1 MKFRFIPVLQII
13 FIGSYFILTA
23 CSSGLISFYYVQQ
36 QSRKIQDSS
45 SSHNFEELTPPPAEP
60 LEPGKISMFS
70 VILRDGNIAEPA
82 GDGAVAAQL
91 QGKLGGSDASYTGYN
106 FSSDFFDKA
115 KLVIENIS
123 DNIPSLKFAGQINWN
138 TADKNENGLYGQWI
152 PGDPFTANGYG
163 VSSVEF
169 RRAHGSHPF
178 GFYTNSSFEVYGEDG
193 KPTGEY
199 EPLMKRF
206 VFFYFTGSSSGQS
219 LKNGLVAV
227 DTYSKLVFQFAKP
240 VAFREILGFKIP
252 TLWAPVDSAST
263 WQGKHKPFYE
273 YDPVGYVTENGVFYV
288 TERYKNNMRNA
299 NYDPDFTGLSP
310 YLGYVGNSAGEDIK
324 PASSGFLTVK
334 PKYLENVSVT
344 DARWDHGNADGSDWP
359 EFIYGIRSRAYAG
372 ITPCEWNMLAAHKPD
387 SIGAMPNKALHIKK
401 GTRFD
406 FNTGS
411 TTYEFTMNK
420 EYRTLEL
427 DSRILELDISGNDT
441 VTDYG
446 KPALYL
452 QYDGFSQSW
461 KVISETLQN
470 TNGTLGFDKN
480 FTLKKD
486 ETKELILTIPAPG
499 EQQMKLCYELGWTI
513 EEKPGEKPLFGV
525 EVYKTVADQETEDK
539 QYTVS
544 GKNGEYTVE
553 YTDQTFESAQ
563 AVKEVCFSI
572 LLTNLKPDAPVPA
585 SFTVDNGG
593 GFIKT
598 TVLKADNAVITSP
611 AFTPAAAVLDVTLSM
626 DAASE
631 RADKEGSF
639 TLTFNPP
646 ETYNESSPDKIK
658 VKIIRRAYKPKLSIS
673 NITLENISVW
683 DIWGDYPA
691 GGGYEKAEFSYEIMA
706 RCDAGEWD
714 IFSTNNGAHLSID
727 TGKQADLQG
736 KYILPIDRKTPA
748 SHKVDISCKIQENDP
763 LKGNADD
770 VIIKHEKPLFTL
782 LYNDAGDNGKGSWSL
797 SRNPDPVKSYNEG
810 GYWGWYWSVKSI
822 TLPKVQRGKKERM
835 TILISAYIYDSGVKD
850 WGDMEL
856 SFDVEWK

>member
-1 MKFRFIPVLQII
+1 MKFRFRSLLQLV
-13 FIGSYFILTA
+13 FIGSCFIFAA
-23 CSSGLISFYYVQQ
+23 CSSGLISSYYVQQ
-36 QSRKIQDSS
+36 QSRKAQDNASS
-45 SSHNFEELTPPPAEP
+45 QNFEGLTPPPAET

-82 GDGAVAAQL
+82 EDGTVAAQL
-91 QGKLGGSDASYTGYN
+91 QGKLGGSDASYTGYK
-106 FSSDFFDKA
+106 FASDFFDKA

-123 DNIPSLKFAGQINWN
+123 DNIPSLKFAGQIDWN

-152 PGDPFTANGYG
+152 PGDSFTANGYG

-169 RRAHGSHPF
+169 RRAYGSHPF
-178 GFYTNSSFEVYGEDG
+178 GFYKNSSFEVYGADG

-219 LKNGLVAV
+219 LKNALVAV

-240 VAFREILGFKIP
+240 VDFKSILGFKIP
-252 TLWAPVDSAST
+252 TVWAPVDSAST

-273 YDPVGYVTENGVFYV
+273 YDPVGYVTQDGVFHM

-299 NYDPDFTGLSP
+299 NYDPDFTGISP
-310 YLGYVGNSAGEDIK
+310 YVGYVGNSAGEDIK

-344 DARWDHGNADGSDWP
+344 DVGWDHGNADGSDWP

-372 ITPCEWNMLAAHKPD
+372 ITPSGWDMLAAHKPD
-387 SIGAMPNKALHIKK
+387 STSAMPPSQALHIEK

-411 TTYEFTMNK
+411 KTYEFTMNK

-427 DSRILELDISGNDT
+427 DSRIFERDVLKIDKI
-441 VTDYG
+441 TDYG
-446 KPALYL
+446 KPAVYL

-499 EQQMKLCYELGWTI
+499 GEQMKLCYELGWTI

-525 EVYKTVADQETEDK
+525 EVYKTVENQDTEDT

-611 AFTPAAAVLDVTLSM
+611 EFTPAAAVLDVTLSM

-631 RADKEGSF
+631 RADKEGFF

-658 VKIIRRAYKPKLSIS
+658 VKIIRRAYKPKLSVS
-673 NITLENISVW
+673 NIKLKNISVK
-683 DIWGDYPA
+683 DIWGDYPVA
-691 GGGYEKAEFSYEIMA
+691 GGYDKAEFRYEIKA
-706 RCDAGEWD
+706 RSDSGEWNV
-714 IFSTNNGAHLSID
+714 FSTNNQGYEPID
-727 TGKQADLQG
+727 KGGEPVSLPG
-736 KYILPIDRKTPA
+736 KYIVPIDRKDST
-748 SHKVDISCKIQENDP
+748 SHSVDISCKIDEVDW
-763 LKGNADD
+763 GNQSD
-770 VIIKHEKPLFTL
+770 VIIKHEKSLFTL
-782 LYNDAGDNGKGSWSL
+782 LYDDSDDNGKGTWTL
-797 SRNPDPVKSYNEG
+797 SRDPDPVQSYNEG
-810 GYWGWYWSVKSI
+810 GYNGWYWSVKSV
-822 TLPKVQRGKKERM
+822 TLPKVLRGKKERM
-835 TILISAYIYDSGVKD
+835 TILINAYIYDAGAKG